1 MCDYIYMNLQNREN
15 KIDSFTHMHLGGRS
29 IKQSKKVIS

>member
-29 IKQSKKVIS
+29 IKESKKVIS